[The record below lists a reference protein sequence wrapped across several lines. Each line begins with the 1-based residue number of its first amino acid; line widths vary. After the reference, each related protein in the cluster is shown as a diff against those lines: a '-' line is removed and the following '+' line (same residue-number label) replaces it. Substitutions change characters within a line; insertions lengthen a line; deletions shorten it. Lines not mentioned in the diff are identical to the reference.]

1 MHPDQRP
8 DQPRTSPA
16 VSAAGPSRPPGT
28 AALPLGADPV
38 GVGGPS
44 QLPAEMDPRRPRPAG
59 GWPGRPAAP
68 AASTG
73 PGTSRLPDRGRR
85 RRWAVLAGWAVLW
98 CVLVS
103 AHGGY
108 SWFYFDHGSVLLFG
122 GHPRGLTAA
131 GGLHLYRNYPQYQIG
146 PLTFLVAA
154 LIQPFGV
161 VAAQLLMVSVGV
173 AIVVAAE
180 RLVAAP
186 ASVRTGVRLL
196 GAELLFVPLWAELAV
211 HYAHLDDVLV
221 LALSVAAVTA
231 LAAGGSVGSVRCS
244 GRRSARNRGR
254 RRSCR
259 CCGSFRPGT
268 AGPRWGWAVAV
279 PVLAWLPFLLADP
292 GTLLATSKFTICN
305 AKDSGLRAL
314 GVTDARTPSW
324 CRPAQL
330 ALGLG
335 VGAWSIRLGRWPN
348 VLLAGVAAR
357 LLLDPGTYDYY
368 TASVMVAALLADVM
382 LRRGSW
388 PTTSLVAFT
397 GLYGVHLLNL
407 PPTLALS
414 V

>member
-1 MHPDQRP
+1 
-8 DQPRTSPA
+8 
-16 VSAAGPSRPPGT
+16 
-28 AALPLGADPV
+28 
-38 GVGGPS
+38 
-44 QLPAEMDPRRPRPAG
+44 
-59 GWPGRPAAP
+59 
-68 AASTG
+68 
-73 PGTSRLPDRGRR
+73 
-85 RRWAVLAGWAVLW
+85 VLAGWAVLW

-231 LAAGGSVGSVRCS
+231 LAAGRVGWV
-244 GRRSARNRGR
+244 GPLLGAAIGAKPWAAAFLPLLWVLPGQHRRA
-254 RRSCR
+254 
-259 CCGSFRPGT
+259 
-268 AGPRWGWAVAV
+268 AVGWAVAI
-279 PVLAWLPFLLADP
+279 PVLAWLPFILADP
-292 GTLLATSKFTICN
+292 GTLLATSKFTISN

-397 GLYGVHLLNL
+397 GLYGVHLLSL
-407 PPTLALS
+407 PPTQQGQLRVLTCTLLLALCVLPTTPS
-414 V
+414 RRPAGDGVDARSS